1 MADVP
6 TAIWQSFGNQMAF
19 SRRWF
24 CQIFGIAAGV
34 HMANALSI
42 GSDFGEVGPAQ
53 DDGFIRLDRNE
64 NAYGP
69 PPRVI
74 DAIRRAATQASRY
87 PRSQSEE
94 LKNAIAHLHRID
106 RERVLL
112 GPGSC
117 DLLRLAAHAFLGRER
132 PIVVADPT
140 FGASE
145 HYAARIGAPVIKVPL
160 TRELDHD
167 LDTMRT
173 RCRDNGRGL
182 VYICNPNNPTGT
194 LTSWK
199 EIEKF
204 VASLPASTVVVVDEA
219 YHEYAGVSG
228 MYASL
233 IDKTAVSDRLVVLRT
248 FSIAYGLAGLRV
260 GYAVGT
266 PKTLDAMRA
275 FATEDNV
282 NTIAASA
289 ALAALESADVIREY
303 VRRNDDDRQ
312 DFFNRATERMLKPID
327 SHANFAFMNMF
338 NPAADVIQ
346 HFRQHGILVGPQFS
360 SMSTHIRISF
370 GTPDE
375 MTEFWRVADLLPMH
389 DVAM

>member
-1 MADVP
+1 
-6 TAIWQSFGNQMAF
+6 
-19 SRRWF
+19 
-24 CQIFGIAAGV
+24 
-34 HMANALSI
+34 MANALSL
-42 GSDFGEVGPAQ
+42 GSDFSENDQSQ
-53 DDGFIRLDRNE
+53 DQGFIRLDRNE

-69 PPRVI
+69 PPRAV
-74 DAIRRAATQASRY
+74 DAIKRAVTEASRY
-87 PRSQSEE
+87 PRAQNDD
-94 LKNAIAHLHRID
+94 LRDAVAHFHRVD
-106 RERVLL
+106 REKVLL
-112 GPGSC
+112 GAGSC
-117 DLLRLAAHAFLGRER
+117 DLLRMAAEAFLGPER
-132 PIVVADPT
+132 PLVIADPT

-338 NPAADVIQ
+338 NRAADVIQ

-375 MTEFWRVADLLPMH
+375 MTEFWRVADVLPMH
-389 DVAM
+389 DVPM

>member
-1 MADVP
+1 
-6 TAIWQSFGNQMAF
+6 
-19 SRRWF
+19 
-24 CQIFGIAAGV
+24 
-34 HMANALSI
+34 MANALSL
-42 GSDFGEVGPAQ
+42 GSDFSENDQSQ
-53 DDGFIRLDRNE
+53 DQGFIRLDRNE

-69 PPRVI
+69 PPRAV
-74 DAIRRAATQASRY
+74 DAIKRAVTEASRY
-87 PRSQSEE
+87 PRAQNDD
-94 LKNAIAHLHRID
+94 LRDAVAQFHRVD
-106 RERVLL
+106 REKVLL
-112 GPGSC
+112 GAGSC
-117 DLLRLAAHAFLGRER
+117 DLLRMAAEAFLGPER
-132 PIVVADPT
+132 PLVIADPT

-173 RCRDNGRGL
+173 RCRGSGRGL

-194 LTSWK
+194 LTPWK

-204 VASLPASTVVVVDEA
+204 VASLTASTVVVVDEA

-233 IDKTAVSDRLVVLRT
+233 IDKAAVSDRLVVLRT

-389 DVAM
+389 DVPM

>member
-1 MADVP
+1 
-6 TAIWQSFGNQMAF
+6 MAF

-24 CQIFGIAAGV
+24 CQIFGIAAGL

-42 GSDFGEVGPAQ
+42 GSDFGEVGPTQ

-69 PPRVI
+69 PPRVM

-87 PRSQSEE
+87 PRSQNED
-94 LKNAIAHLHRID
+94 LRNAIAHFHRIE

-112 GPGSC
+112 GAGCC
-117 DLLRLAAHAFLGRER
+117 DLLRMAAHAFLGRER
-132 PIVVADPT
+132 PLVVADPT

-145 HYAARIGAPVIKVPL
+145 HYAAVIGAPVIKVPL

-167 LDTMRT
+167 LVTMHT
-173 RCRDNGRGL
+173 RCVNAGTAL

-194 LTSWK
+194 LTAWK
-199 EIEKF
+199 DIEKF
-204 VASLPASTVVVVDEA
+204 VASLPASAVVIVDEA

-233 IDKTAVSDRLVVLRT
+233 IDKAAVSDRLVVLRT

-260 GYAVGT
+260 GYAVGS

-289 ALAALESADVIREY
+289 ALAALESGDVIREY

-346 HFRQHGILVGPQFS
+346 HFRQHGIMVGPQFS

-370 GTPDE
+370 GTPDD

-389 DVAM
+389 DVPM